1 MQTEQ
6 QHGKPDEHGR
16 GPKPVTVS
24 VNEQQVEMPKGEA
37 TGADLKQAAI
47 AQGVAIQED
56 FALFKREKG
65 DLDPVQDNETVKLKK
80 GDEFTAVAPDDYS

>member
-1 MQTEQ
+1 MQTDSQ
-6 QHGKPDEHGR
+6 KGKTDGPGH

-24 VNEQQVEMPKGEA
+24 VNGQAVQVPKGEA
-37 TGADLKQAAI
+37 TGADIKQAAI

-56 FALFKREKG
+56 FTLFKREKG
-65 DLDPVQDNETVKLKK
+65 DLEPVRDNETVKLKK